1 MPFAKTWM
9 DLETII
15 LSGERHIKSE
25 KKTDIIHYHLFV
37 ESEKMIQM
45 NLENPDGLAVR
56 GVAKSRHTELINTFT
71 FSLLI

>member
-25 KKTDIIHYHLFV
+25 KRQISYTITYLWNLKKNDTNELR
-37 ESEKMIQM
+37 ES
-45 NLENPDGLAVR
+45 
-56 GVAKSRHTELINTFT
+56 
-71 FSLLI
+71 